1 MHSVVER
8 LKTMSLEAKIDDSV
22 SQSAQVNLS
31 LVEFADDVTGVTVC
45 DNEHQVQKSLEIM
58 AQEYK
63 KYFAANGLKINV
75 LKSEHI
81 VFGYPRTCTI
91 YDDGRKEAD
100 TVKLLG
106 LLTVSKNYKFELGYS
121 VVIALY

>member
-31 LVEFADDVTGVTVC
+31 LVKFADDVTGVTVC
-45 DNEHQVQKSLEIM
+45 DNEHQVQKSLELM

-63 KYFAANGLKINV
+63 KCFAANGLKINV

-81 VFGYPRTCTI
+81 VFLHFQEKSFFLPQYSK
-91 YDDGRKEAD
+91 GRYQDA
-100 TVKLLG
+100 
-106 LLTVSKNYKFELGYS
+106 N
-121 VVIALY
+121 